1 MSDDFVKL
9 SDDFGK
15 VAVLMGGDSNERAV
29 SLLSGDAVFHA
40 LKRLEID
47 AEAFDPSSRDI
58 NEIQSYNRVFIALHG
73 RGGEDGAMQAFLKS
87 KNIAYTGS
95 DSLSS
100 AIGMDKL
107 KTKLLWRSLN
117 ISTPDFLQV
126 TEKTSYEEIMSAIG
140 VPFFIKPSNEGSSIG
155 IDKIK
160 NEKQYQDAFLKTSKI
175 DANVIVEKF
184 VDGEEFTVAI
194 VNDKTLPVI
203 KIKPSNE
210 FYDYQA
216 KYIKDDT
223 QYICPSGIEKQKEVS
238 ISKEALQAFKI
249 IGCSSWGRVDFM
261 MDKQGRHYFIEV
273 NTSPGM
279 TSHSLV
285 PMAAKEVGINFDQLV
300 LEILKTAD
308 VK

>member
-1 MSDDFVKL
+1 M

-29 SLLSGDAVFHA
+29 SLLSGEAVLHA
-40 LKRLEID
+40 LKRLGIN

-58 NEIQSYNRVFIALHG
+58 NEIQSYNRAFIALHG
-73 RGGEDGAMQAFLKS
+73 RGGEDGSMQAFLKS

-223 QYICPSGIEKQKEVS
+223 QYICPSGIEKHKEVL
-238 ISKEALQAFKI
+238 ISQEAIRAFKV

-285 PMAAKEVGINFDQLV
+285 PMAAKEAGINFDQLV
-300 LEILKTAD
+300 LEILKTTD

>member
-1 MSDDFVKL
+1 M

-29 SLLSGDAVFHA
+29 SLLSGEAVLHA
-40 LKRLEID
+40 LKRLGIN
-47 AEAFDPSSRDI
+47 AEAFDPSSREI
-58 NEIQSYNRVFIALHG
+58 NEIQSYNRAFIALHG
-73 RGGEDGAMQAFLKS
+73 RGGEDGSMQAFLKS

>member
-1 MSDDFVKL
+1 MKTL
-9 SDDFGK
+9 GK

-40 LKRLEID
+40 LKRLGIEV
-47 AEAFDPSSRDI
+47 EAFDPSERDI
-58 NEIQSYNRVFIALHG
+58 EEIKRYDKVFIALHG
-73 RGGEDGAMQAFLKS
+73 RGGEDGSIQAFLNS

-95 DSLSS
+95 DSSSS

-126 TEKTSYEEIMSAIG
+126 TEKNSYNDIVKAIG
-140 VPFFIKPSNEGSSIG
+140 SPFFIKPSNEGSSIG
-155 IDKIK
+155 IDKVK
-160 NEKQYQDAFLKTSKI
+160 NEQQYREAFLKTSKI

-194 VNDKTLPVI
+194 VNNKTLPII

-210 FYDYQA
+210 FYDYEA
-216 KYIKDDT
+216 KYLKDDT
-223 QYICPSGIEKQKEVS
+223 QYICPSGIEK
-238 ISKEALQAFKI
+238 SKEALIAKEALNAFKA

-261 MDKQGRHYFIEV
+261 MDKDGNHYFIEV

-285 PMAAKEVGINFDQLV
+285 PMAAKELGINFDELV

>member
-1 MSDDFVKL
+1 L

-29 SLLSGDAVFHA
+29 SLLSGEAVLHA
-40 LKRLEID
+40 LKRLGID

-58 NEIQSYNRVFIALHG
+58 NEIQSYNRAFIALHG
-73 RGGEDGAMQAFLKS
+73 RGGEDGSMQAFLKS

-175 DANVIVEKF
+175 DVNVIVEKF

-238 ISKEALQAFKI
+238 ISQEALQAFKI

>member
-1 MSDDFVKL
+1 
-9 SDDFGK
+9 
-15 VAVLMGGDSNERAV
+15 MGGDSNERAV
-29 SLLSGDAVFHA
+29 SLLSGGAVFLA
-40 LKRLEID
+40 LKRLGIE
-47 AEAFDPSSRDI
+47 AEAFDPSDRDI
-58 NEIQSYNRVFIALHG
+58 NEIQSYNRVFITLHG
-73 RGGEDGAMQAFLKS
+73 RGGEDGSVQAFLKS
-87 KNIAYTGS
+87 KNVAYTGS

-100 AIGMDKL
+100 AIGMDKI

-117 ISTPDFLQV
+117 IPTPDFLQV
-126 TEKTSYEEIMSAIG
+126 NEKTSYIEILDAIS

-160 NEKQYQDAFLKTSKI
+160 NEKQYQEAFLKTSKI
-175 DANVIVEKF
+175 DTNVIVEKF

-194 VNDKTLPVI
+194 VNGKTFPVI

-210 FYDYQA
+210 FYDYEA

-223 QYICPSGIEKQKEVS
+223 QYICPSGIEKNKEAS
-238 ISKEALQAFKI
+238 ISEEALKAFKAV
-249 IGCSSWGRVDFM
+249 GCSSWGRVDFM
-261 MDKQGRHYFIEV
+261 MDKAGRHYFIEV

>member
-1 MSDDFVKL
+1 L

-73 RGGEDGAMQAFLKS
+73 RGGEDGSMQAFLKS

-100 AIGMDKL
+100 AIGIDKL

-126 TEKTSYEEIMSAIG
+126 TEKTSYAEIVSAIG

-160 NEKQYQDAFLKTSKI
+160 NEKQYQDAFLNTSKI

-223 QYICPSGIEKQKEVS
+223 QYICPSGIEKHKEVL
-238 ISKEALQAFKI
+238 ISQEAIRAFKV

-285 PMAAKEVGINFDQLV
+285 PMAAKELGINFDQLV

>member
-1 MSDDFVKL
+1 MRDN
-9 SDDFGK
+9 FGK

-29 SLLSGDAVFHA
+29 SLLSGGAVFLA
-40 LKRLEID
+40 LKRLGIE
-47 AEAFDPSSRDI
+47 AEAFDPSDRDI
-58 NEIQSYNRVFIALHG
+58 NEIQSYNRVFITLHG
-73 RGGEDGAMQAFLKS
+73 RGGEDGSMQAFLKS
-87 KNIAYTGS
+87 KNVAYTGS

-100 AIGMDKL
+100 AIGMDKI

-117 ISTPDFLQV
+117 IPTPDFLQV
-126 TEKTSYEEIMSAIG
+126 NEKTSYIEILDAIS

-160 NEKQYQDAFLKTSKI
+160 NEKQYQEAFLKTSKI
-175 DANVIVEKF
+175 DTNVIVEKF

-194 VNDKTLPVI
+194 VNGKTFPVI

-210 FYDYQA
+210 FYDYEA

-223 QYICPSGIEKQKEVS
+223 QYICPSGIEKNKEAS
-238 ISKEALQAFKI
+238 ISEEALKAFKVV
-249 IGCSSWGRVDFM
+249 GCSSWGRVDFM
-261 MDKQGRHYFIEV
+261 MDKAGRHYFIEV

>member
-1 MSDDFVKL
+1 
-9 SDDFGK
+9 
-15 VAVLMGGDSNERAV
+15 MGGDSNERAV
-29 SLLSGDAVFHA
+29 SLLSGDAVVHA
-40 LKRLEID
+40 LKRLGIQ
-47 AEAFDPSSRDI
+47 AEAFDPSEKDI
-58 NEIQSYNRVFIALHG
+58 EEIKNYSRVFIALHG
-73 RGGEDGAMQAFLKS
+73 RGGEDGSIQAFLKS
-87 KNIAYTGS
+87 KKVAYTGS
-95 DSLSS
+95 DALSS
-100 AIGMDKL
+100 SIGMDKL

-126 TEKTSYEEIMSAIG
+126 TEKTSYVDIVNSIG
-140 VPFFIKPSNEGSSIG
+140 SPFFIKPANEGSSIG

-160 NEKQYQDAFLKTSKI
+160 NEQQYKDVFLKTSKI
-175 DANVIVEKF
+175 DSNVIVEKF
-184 VDGEEFTVAI
+184 VDGDEYTVAI

-210 FYDYQA
+210 FYDYEA

-223 QYICPSGIEKQKEVS
+223 QYICPSGIEKDKEVL
-238 ISKEALQAFKI
+238 IAQEALEAFRVL
-249 IGCSSWGRVDFM
+249 GCSSWGRVDFM
-261 MDKQGRHYFIEV
+261 INQQGQHYFIEV

-285 PMAAKEVGINFDQLV
+285 PMAAKEIGINFDQLV

>member
-1 MSDDFVKL
+1 MRDN
-9 SDDFGK
+9 FGK

-29 SLLSGDAVFHA
+29 SLLSGGAVFLA
-40 LKRLEID
+40 LKRLGIE
-47 AEAFDPSSRDI
+47 AEAFDPSDRDI

-73 RGGEDGAMQAFLKS
+73 RGGEDGSVQAFLKS
-87 KNIAYTGS
+87 KNVAYTGS

-100 AIGMDKL
+100 AIGMDKI

-117 ISTPDFLQV
+117 IPTPDFLQV
-126 TEKTSYEEIMSAIG
+126 NEKTSYIEILDAIS

-160 NEKQYQDAFLKTSKI
+160 NEKQYQEAFLKTSKI
-175 DANVIVEKF
+175 DTNVIVEKF

-194 VNDKTLPVI
+194 VNGKTFPVI

-210 FYDYQA
+210 FYDYEA

-223 QYICPSGIEKQKEVS
+223 QYICPSGIEKNKEAS
-238 ISKEALQAFKI
+238 ISEEALKAFKVV
-249 IGCSSWGRVDFM
+249 GCSSWGRVDFM
-261 MDKQGRHYFIEV
+261 MDKAGRHYFIEV

-285 PMAAKEVGINFDQLV
+285 PMAAKEAGINFDQLV
-300 LEILKTAD
+300 LEILKTSD

>member
-1 MSDDFVKL
+1 MR
-9 SDDFGK
+9 DDFGK

-29 SLLSGDAVFHA
+29 SLLSGGAVFLA
-40 LKRLEID
+40 LKRLGIE
-47 AEAFDPSSRDI
+47 AEAFDPSDRDI
-58 NEIQSYNRVFIALHG
+58 HEIQSYNRVFITLHG
-73 RGGEDGAMQAFLKS
+73 RGGEDGSVQAFLKS
-87 KNIAYTGS
+87 KNVAYTGS

-100 AIGMDKL
+100 AIGMDKI

-117 ISTPDFLQV
+117 IPTPDFLQV
-126 TEKTSYEEIMSAIG
+126 NEKTSYIEILDAIS

-160 NEKQYQDAFLKTSKI
+160 NEKQYQEAFLKTSKI
-175 DANVIVEKF
+175 DTNVIVEKF

-194 VNDKTLPVI
+194 VNGKTFPVI

-210 FYDYQA
+210 FYDYEA

-223 QYICPSGIEKQKEVS
+223 QYICPSGIEKNKEAS
-238 ISKEALQAFKI
+238 ISEEALKAFKSV
-249 IGCSSWGRVDFM
+249 GCSSWGRVDFM
-261 MDKQGRHYFIEV
+261 MDKAGRHYFIEV

-285 PMAAKEVGINFDQLV
+285 PMAAKEAGINFDQLV
-300 LEILKTAD
+300 LEILKTSD

>member
-1 MSDDFVKL
+1 MR
-9 SDDFGK
+9 DDFGK

-29 SLLSGDAVFHA
+29 SLLSGGAVFLA
-40 LKRLEID
+40 LKRLGIE
-47 AEAFDPSSRDI
+47 AEAFDPSDRDI
-58 NEIQSYNRVFIALHG
+58 NEIQSYNRVFITLHG
-73 RGGEDGAMQAFLKS
+73 RGGEDGSMQAFLKS
-87 KNIAYTGS
+87 KNVAYTGS

-100 AIGMDKL
+100 AIGMDKI

-117 ISTPDFLQV
+117 IPTPDFLQV
-126 TEKTSYEEIMSAIG
+126 NEKTSYIEILDAIS

-160 NEKQYQDAFLKTSKI
+160 NEKQYQEAFLKTSKI

-194 VNDKTLPVI
+194 VNGKTFPVI

-210 FYDYQA
+210 FYDYEA

-223 QYICPSGIEKQKEVS
+223 QYICPSGIEKNKEAS
-238 ISKEALQAFKI
+238 ISEEALKAFKAV
-249 IGCSSWGRVDFM
+249 GCSSWGRVDFM
-261 MDKQGRHYFIEV
+261 MDKAGRHYFIEV

>member
-1 MSDDFVKL
+1 L
-9 SDDFGK
+9 
-15 VAVLMGGDSNERAV
+15 GGDSNERAV

-73 RGGEDGAMQAFLKS
+73 RGGEDGSMQAFLKS

-100 AIGMDKL
+100 AIGIDKL

-126 TEKTSYEEIMSAIG
+126 TEKTSYAEIVSAIG

-223 QYICPSGIEKQKEVS
+223 QYICPSGIEKHKEVL
-238 ISKEALQAFKI
+238 ISQEAIRAFKV

-285 PMAAKEVGINFDQLV
+285 PMAAKELGINFDQLV

>member
-1 MSDDFVKL
+1 L
-9 SDDFGK
+9 RDDFGK

-29 SLLSGDAVFHA
+29 SLLSGDAVFLA
-40 LKRLEID
+40 LKRLGIE
-47 AEAFDPSSRDI
+47 AEAFDPSDRDI
-58 NEIQSYNRVFIALHG
+58 NEIQSYNRVFITLHG
-73 RGGEDGAMQAFLKS
+73 RGGEDGSVQAFLKS
-87 KNIAYTGS
+87 KNVAYTGS

-100 AIGMDKL
+100 AIGMDKI

-117 ISTPDFLQV
+117 IPTPDFLQV
-126 TEKTSYEEIMSAIG
+126 NEKTSYIEILDAIS

-160 NEKQYQDAFLKTSKI
+160 NEKQYQEAFLKTSKI
-175 DANVIVEKF
+175 DTNVIVEKF

-194 VNDKTLPVI
+194 VNGKTFPVI

-210 FYDYQA
+210 FYDYEA
-216 KYIKDDT
+216 KYIRDDT
-223 QYICPSGIEKQKEVS
+223 QYICPSGIEKNKEAS
-238 ISKEALQAFKI
+238 ISEEALKAFKAV
-249 IGCSSWGRVDFM
+249 GCSSWGRVDFM
-261 MDKQGRHYFIEV
+261 MDKAGQHYFIEV

>member
-1 MSDDFVKL
+1 MR
-9 SDDFGK
+9 DDFGK

-29 SLLSGDAVFHA
+29 SLLSGDAVFLA
-40 LKRLEID
+40 LKRLGIE
-47 AEAFDPSSRDI
+47 AEAFDPSDRDI
-58 NEIQSYNRVFIALHG
+58 NEIQSYNRVFITLHG
-73 RGGEDGAMQAFLKS
+73 RGGEDGSVQAFLKS
-87 KNIAYTGS
+87 KNVAYTGS

-100 AIGMDKL
+100 AIGMDKI

-117 ISTPDFLQV
+117 IPTPDFLQV
-126 TEKTSYEEIMSAIG
+126 NEKTSYIEILDAIS

-160 NEKQYQDAFLKTSKI
+160 NEKQYQEAFLRTSKI
-175 DANVIVEKF
+175 DTNVIVEKF

-194 VNDKTLPVI
+194 VNGKTFPVI

-210 FYDYQA
+210 FYDYEA
-216 KYIKDDT
+216 KYIRDDT
-223 QYICPSGIEKQKEVS
+223 QYICPSGIEKNKEAS
-238 ISKEALQAFKI
+238 ISEEALKAFKAV
-249 IGCSSWGRVDFM
+249 GCSSWGRVDFM
-261 MDKQGRHYFIEV
+261 MDKAGQHYFIEV

>member
-1 MSDDFVKL
+1 M

-58 NEIQSYNRVFIALHG
+58 NEIQSYNRAFIALHG
-73 RGGEDGAMQAFLKS
+73 RGGEDGSMQAFLKS

-285 PMAAKEVGINFDQLV
+285 PMAAKEAGINFDQLV

>member
-1 MSDDFVKL
+1 MR
-9 SDDFGK
+9 DDFGK

-29 SLLSGDAVFHA
+29 SLLSGDAVFLA
-40 LKRLEID
+40 LKRLGIE
-47 AEAFDPSSRDI
+47 AEAFDPSDRDI
-58 NEIQSYNRVFIALHG
+58 NEIQSYSRVFIALHG
-73 RGGEDGAMQAFLKS
+73 RGGEDGSVQAFLKS
-87 KNIAYTGS
+87 KNVAYTGS

-100 AIGMDKL
+100 AIGMDKI

-117 ISTPDFLQV
+117 IPTPDFLQV
-126 TEKTSYEEIMSAIG
+126 NEKTSYIEILDAIS

-160 NEKQYQDAFLKTSKI
+160 NEKQYQEAFLKTSKI
-175 DANVIVEKF
+175 DTNVIVEKF

-194 VNDKTLPVI
+194 VNGKTFPVI

-210 FYDYQA
+210 FYDYEA

-223 QYICPSGIEKQKEVS
+223 QYICPSGIEKNKEAS
-238 ISKEALQAFKI
+238 ISEEALKAFKAV
-249 IGCSSWGRVDFM
+249 GCSSWGRVDFM
-261 MDKQGRHYFIEV
+261 MDKAGRHYFIEV

>member
-1 MSDDFVKL
+1 M

-29 SLLSGDAVFHA
+29 SLLSGEAVLHA
-40 LKRLEID
+40 LKRLGIN

-58 NEIQSYNRVFIALHG
+58 NEIQSYNRAFIALHG
-73 RGGEDGAMQAFLKS
+73 RGGEDGSMQAFLKS

-126 TEKTSYEEIMSAIG
+126 TEKTSYEEIISAIG

-285 PMAAKEVGINFDQLV
+285 PMAAKEAGINFDQLV

>member
-1 MSDDFVKL
+1 M

-73 RGGEDGAMQAFLKS
+73 RGGEDGSMQAFLKS

-100 AIGMDKL
+100 AIGIDKL

-126 TEKTSYEEIMSAIG
+126 TEKTSYAEIVSAIG

-223 QYICPSGIEKQKEVS
+223 QYICPSGIEKHKEVL
-238 ISKEALQAFKI
+238 ISQEALRAFKV

-285 PMAAKEVGINFDQLV
+285 PMAAKELGINFDQLV

>member
-1 MSDDFVKL
+1 MR
-9 SDDFGK
+9 DDFGK

-29 SLLSGDAVFHA
+29 SLLSGGAVFLA
-40 LKRLEID
+40 LKRLGIE
-47 AEAFDPSSRDI
+47 AEAFDPSDRDI
-58 NEIQSYNRVFIALHG
+58 NEIQSYNRVFITLHG
-73 RGGEDGAMQAFLKS
+73 RGGEDGSVQAFLKS
-87 KNIAYTGS
+87 KNVAYTGS

-100 AIGMDKL
+100 AIGMDKI

-117 ISTPDFLQV
+117 IPTPDFLQV
-126 TEKTSYEEIMSAIG
+126 NEKTSYIEILDAIS

-160 NEKQYQDAFLKTSKI
+160 NEKQYQEAFLKTSKI
-175 DANVIVEKF
+175 DTNVIVEKF

-194 VNDKTLPVI
+194 VNGKTFPVI

-210 FYDYQA
+210 FYDYEA

-223 QYICPSGIEKQKEVS
+223 QYICPSGIEKNKEAS
-238 ISKEALQAFKI
+238 ISEEALKAFKAV
-249 IGCSSWGRVDFM
+249 GCSSWGRVDFM
-261 MDKQGRHYFIEV
+261 MDKAGRHYFIEV

-285 PMAAKEVGINFDQLV
+285 PMAAKEVGISFDQLV

>member
-1 MSDDFVKL
+1 
-9 SDDFGK
+9 
-15 VAVLMGGDSNERAV
+15 MGGDSNERAV
-29 SLLSGDAVFHA
+29 SLLSGEAVLHA
-40 LKRLEID
+40 LKRLRID

-73 RGGEDGAMQAFLKS
+73 RGGEDGSMQAFLKS

-223 QYICPSGIEKQKEVS
+223 QYICPSGIEKHKEVL
-238 ISKEALQAFKI
+238 ISKEALQAFKV

>member
-1 MSDDFVKL
+1 M

-29 SLLSGDAVFHA
+29 SLLSGEAVLHA
-40 LKRLEID
+40 LKRLGIN

-58 NEIQSYNRVFIALHG
+58 NEIQSYNRAFIALHG
-73 RGGEDGAMQAFLKS
+73 RGGEDGSMQAFLKS

-126 TEKTSYEEIMSAIG
+126 TEKTSYEEIISAIG

>member
-1 MSDDFVKL
+1 M

-29 SLLSGDAVFHA
+29 SLLSGEAVLHA
-40 LKRLEID
+40 LKRLRID

-58 NEIQSYNRVFIALHG
+58 NEIQSYNRAFIALHG
-73 RGGEDGAMQAFLKS
+73 RGGEDGSMQAFLKS

-223 QYICPSGIEKQKEVS
+223 QYICPSGIEKHKEVL

-285 PMAAKEVGINFDQLV
+285 PMAAKEAGINFDQLV

>member
-1 MSDDFVKL
+1 MKTL
-9 SDDFGK
+9 GK

-40 LKRLEID
+40 LKRLGIEV
-47 AEAFDPSSRDI
+47 EAFDPSERDI
-58 NEIQSYNRVFIALHG
+58 EEIKRYDKVFIALHG
-73 RGGEDGAMQAFLKS
+73 RGGEDGSIQAFLNS

-95 DSLSS
+95 DSSSS

-126 TEKTSYEEIMSAIG
+126 TEKNSYNDIVKAIG
-140 VPFFIKPSNEGSSIG
+140 SPFFIKPSNEGSSIG
-155 IDKIK
+155 IDKVK
-160 NEKQYQDAFLKTSKI
+160 NEQQYREAFLKTSKI

-194 VNDKTLPVI
+194 VNNKTLPII

-210 FYDYQA
+210 FYDYEA
-216 KYIKDDT
+216 KYLKDDT
-223 QYICPSGIEKQKEVS
+223 QYICPSGIEK
-238 ISKEALQAFKI
+238 SKEALIAKEALNAFKA
-249 IGCSSWGRVDFM
+249 IGCSGWGRVDFM
-261 MDKQGRHYFIEV
+261 MDKDGNHYFIEV

-285 PMAAKEVGINFDQLV
+285 PMAAKELGINFDELV

>member
-1 MSDDFVKL
+1 M

-29 SLLSGDAVFHA
+29 SLLSGEAVLHA
-40 LKRLEID
+40 LKRLRID

-58 NEIQSYNRVFIALHG
+58 NEIQSYNRAFIALHG
-73 RGGEDGAMQAFLKS
+73 RGGEDGSMQAFLKS

-238 ISKEALQAFKI
+238 ISQEALQAFKI

>member
-1 MSDDFVKL
+1 M

-29 SLLSGDAVFHA
+29 SLLSGEAVLHA

-58 NEIQSYNRVFIALHG
+58 NEIQSYNRAFIALHG
-73 RGGEDGAMQAFLKS
+73 RGGEDGSMQAFLKS

-285 PMAAKEVGINFDQLV
+285 PMAAKEAGINFDQLV

>member
-1 MSDDFVKL
+1 MTGH
-9 SDDFGK
+9 FGK

-40 LKRLEID
+40 LKRLGIEV
-47 AEAFDPSSRDI
+47 EAFDPSDRDI
-58 NEIQSYNRVFIALHG
+58 EEIKTYNRVFIALHG
-73 RGGEDGAMQAFLKS
+73 RGGEDGSIQAFLKS
-87 KNIAYTGS
+87 KKVAYTGS
-95 DSLSS
+95 DAASS
-100 AIGMDKL
+100 SIGMDKL

-126 TEKTSYEEIMSAIG
+126 NDKTNYADIVNSISL
-140 VPFFIKPSNEGSSIG
+140 PFFIKPSNGGSSIG

-160 NEKQYQDAFLKTSKI
+160 NEQQYKEAFLKTSKI

-184 VDGEEFTVAI
+184 VDGDEYTVAI
-194 VNDKTLPVI
+194 VNNRTLPII

-210 FYDYQA
+210 FYDYAA
-216 KYIKDDT
+216 KYLKDDT
-223 QYICPSGIEKQKEVS
+223 QYICPSGLEKNKETL
-238 ISKEALQAFKI
+238 IAQQALEAFNA

-261 MDKQGRHYFIEV
+261 IDQQGQHYFIEV

-285 PMAAKEVGINFDQLV
+285 PMAARENGINFDQLV

>member
-1 MSDDFVKL
+1 L

-58 NEIQSYNRVFIALHG
+58 NEIQSYNRAFIALHG
-73 RGGEDGAMQAFLKS
+73 RGGEDGSMQAFLKS

-285 PMAAKEVGINFDQLV
+285 PMAAKEAGINFDQLV

>member
-1 MSDDFVKL
+1 MR
-9 SDDFGK
+9 DDFGK

-29 SLLSGDAVFHA
+29 SLLSGDAVFLA
-40 LKRLEID
+40 LKRLGIK
-47 AEAFDPSSRDI
+47 AEAFDPSDRDI
-58 NEIQSYNRVFIALHG
+58 NEIQSYNRVFITLHG
-73 RGGEDGAMQAFLKS
+73 RGGEDGSVQAFLKS
-87 KNIAYTGS
+87 KNVAYTGS

-100 AIGMDKL
+100 AIGMDKI

-117 ISTPDFLQV
+117 IPTPDFLQV
-126 TEKTSYEEIMSAIG
+126 NEKTSYIEILDAIS

-160 NEKQYQDAFLKTSKI
+160 NEKQYQEAFLKTSKI
-175 DANVIVEKF
+175 DTNVIVEKF

-194 VNDKTLPVI
+194 VNGKTFPVI

-210 FYDYQA
+210 FYDYEA

-223 QYICPSGIEKQKEVS
+223 QYICPSGIEMNKEAS
-238 ISKEALQAFKI
+238 ISEEALKAFKAV
-249 IGCSSWGRVDFM
+249 GCSSWGRVDFM
-261 MDKQGRHYFIEV
+261 MDKAGQHYFIEV

>member
-1 MSDDFVKL
+1 M

-29 SLLSGDAVFHA
+29 SLLSGEAVLHA
-40 LKRLEID
+40 LKRLGIN

-58 NEIQSYNRVFIALHG
+58 NEIQSYNRAFIALHG
-73 RGGEDGAMQAFLKS
+73 RGGEDGSMQAFLKS

-175 DANVIVEKF
+175 DVNVIVEKF

>member
-1 MSDDFVKL
+1 M

-29 SLLSGDAVFHA
+29 SLLSGEAVLHA
-40 LKRLEID
+40 LKRLGIN

-58 NEIQSYNRVFIALHG
+58 NEIQSYNRAFIALHG
-73 RGGEDGAMQAFLKS
+73 RGGEDGSMQAFLKS

-223 QYICPSGIEKQKEVS
+223 QYICHSGIEKQKEVS
-238 ISKEALQAFKI
+238 ISQEALQAFKI

-285 PMAAKEVGINFDQLV
+285 PMAAKEAGINFDQLV

>member
-1 MSDDFVKL
+1 MR
-9 SDDFGK
+9 DDFGK

-29 SLLSGDAVFHA
+29 SLLSGGAVFLA
-40 LKRLEID
+40 LKRLGIE
-47 AEAFDPSSRDI
+47 AEAFDPSDRDI
-58 NEIQSYNRVFIALHG
+58 NEIQSYNRVFITLHG
-73 RGGEDGAMQAFLKS
+73 RGGEDGSMQAFLKS
-87 KNIAYTGS
+87 KNVAYTGS

-100 AIGMDKL
+100 AIGMDKI

-117 ISTPDFLQV
+117 IPTPDFLQV
-126 TEKTSYEEIMSAIG
+126 NEKTSYIEILDAIS

-160 NEKQYQDAFLKTSKI
+160 NEKQYQEAFLKTSKI
-175 DANVIVEKF
+175 DTNVIVEKF

-194 VNDKTLPVI
+194 VNGKTFPVI

-210 FYDYQA
+210 FYDYEA

-223 QYICPSGIEKQKEVS
+223 QYICPSGIEKNKEAS
-238 ISKEALQAFKI
+238 ISEEALKAFKAV
-249 IGCSSWGRVDFM
+249 GCSSWGRVDFM
-261 MDKQGRHYFIEV
+261 MDKAGRHYFIEV

-285 PMAAKEVGINFDQLV
+285 PMAAKEAGINFDQLV

>member
-1 MSDDFVKL
+1 MKTL
-9 SDDFGK
+9 GK

-40 LKRLEID
+40 LKRLGIEV
-47 AEAFDPSSRDI
+47 EAFDPSERDI
-58 NEIQSYNRVFIALHG
+58 EEIKRYDKVFIALHG
-73 RGGEDGAMQAFLKS
+73 RGGEDGSIQAFLNS

-95 DSLSS
+95 DSSSS

-126 TEKTSYEEIMSAIG
+126 TEKNSYNDIVKAIG
-140 VPFFIKPSNEGSSIG
+140 SPFFIKPSNEGSSIG
-155 IDKIK
+155 IDKVK
-160 NEKQYQDAFLKTSKI
+160 NEQQYREAFLKTSKI

-194 VNDKTLPVI
+194 VNNKTLPII

-210 FYDYQA
+210 FYDYEA
-216 KYIKDDT
+216 KYLKDDT
-223 QYICPSGIEKQKEVS
+223 QYICPSGIEK
-238 ISKEALQAFKI
+238 SKEAFIAKEALNAFKA
-249 IGCSSWGRVDFM
+249 IGCSGWGRVDFM
-261 MDKQGRHYFIEV
+261 MDKDGNHYFIEV

-285 PMAAKEVGINFDQLV
+285 PMAAKELGINFDELV

>member
-1 MSDDFVKL
+1 MINE
-9 SDDFGK
+9 FGK

-29 SLLSGDAVFHA
+29 SLLSGKAVFDA
-40 LKRLEID
+40 LKRLGVVVET
-47 AEAFDPSSRDI
+47 FDPSERNI
-58 NEIQSYNRVFIALHG
+58 NEIKSYDRVFIALHG
-73 RGGEDGAMQAFLKS
+73 RGGEDGSIQAALKS

-100 AIGMDKL
+100 AIGIDKL

-126 TEKTSYEEIMSAIG
+126 TEKTSYAEIVNLIES
-140 VPFFIKPSNEGSSIG
+140 PFFIKPSNEGSSIG

-160 NEKQYQDAFLKTSKI
+160 SEKQYQDAFIKTSKI
-175 DANVIVEKF
+175 DMNVIVEKF

-194 VNDKTLPVI
+194 VNGKTLPVI
-203 KIKPSNE
+203 KIKPTNE
-210 FYDYQA
+210 FYDYEA

-223 QYICPSGIEKQKEVS
+223 QYICPSGIEKNKEVL
-238 ISKEALQAFKI
+238 ISQEAFEAFRA
-249 IGCSSWGRVDFM
+249 IGCSSWGRIDFM
-261 MDKQGRHYFIEV
+261 MDKAGHHYFIEV

-285 PMAAKEVGINFDQLV
+285 PMAAKELGINFDQLV

>member
-1 MSDDFVKL
+1 
-9 SDDFGK
+9 
-15 VAVLMGGDSNERAV
+15 MGGDSNERAV
-29 SLLSGDAVFHA
+29 SLLSGDAVVHA
-40 LKRLEID
+40 LKRLGIQ
-47 AEAFDPSSRDI
+47 AEAFDPSEKDI
-58 NEIQSYNRVFIALHG
+58 EEIKNYSRVFIALHG
-73 RGGEDGAMQAFLKS
+73 RGGEDGSIQAFLKS
-87 KNIAYTGS
+87 KKVAYTGS
-95 DSLSS
+95 DALSS
-100 AIGMDKL
+100 SIGMDKL

-126 TEKTSYEEIMSAIG
+126 TKKTSYVDIVNSIG
-140 VPFFIKPSNEGSSIG
+140 SPFFIKPANEGSSIG

-160 NEKQYQDAFLKTSKI
+160 NEQQYKDVFLKTSKI
-175 DANVIVEKF
+175 DSNVIVEKF
-184 VDGEEFTVAI
+184 VDGDEYTVAI

-210 FYDYQA
+210 FYDYEA

-223 QYICPSGIEKQKEVS
+223 QYICPSGIEKDKEVL
-238 ISKEALQAFKI
+238 IAQEALEAFRVL
-249 IGCSSWGRVDFM
+249 GCSSWGRVDFM
-261 MDKQGRHYFIEV
+261 INQQGQHYFIEV

-285 PMAAKEVGINFDQLV
+285 PMAAKEIGINFDQLV